1 LDFERFAASKIL
13 GYKRYKNS
21 ISSPIIKIS
30 IFSIVIGIVVMNIS
44 MSIGFGIQK
53 NIKEKFSTNTGD
65 LIITNYNNSLFE
77 TGESIDLDII
87 NLSKLKNTTV
97 KNLNKV
103 AYNPI
108 IFPRD
113 NSFDYLVFKGYEDLN
128 GIEHH
133 KLNINEVSIS
143 EYFSKRNNLKIGD
156 DITFLFFTKQNKN
169 TPKIRKFIIKSI
181 YSTGI
186 KEYDSKIVLG
196 NFKQSKQV
204 NNWNKN
210 NVGGIEISI
219 DNKNDLEFIY
229 ESVPSNYKIMLNK
242 ERFGEIYNWIS
253 LFDSNVYLI
262 VFLMIIVGGINMITS
277 LLITILEK
285 RKFIGLLKVLGAN
298 NSSIRKIFMINGT
311 YLIIRGLVVGNVIS
325 FVLLFLQFQFNILKL
340 DPSVY
345 YVSSVPV
352 DLNFFNILML
362 NILVIITSFL
372 MLIIPSS
379 VVSKLNPTTILRSS

>member
-1 LDFERFAASKIL
+1 
-13 GYKRYKNS
+13 
-21 ISSPIIKIS
+21 
-30 IFSIVIGIVVMNIS
+30 

-181 YSTGI
+181 YSTSI

-345 YVSSVPV
+345 YVNSVPV
-352 DLNFFNILML
+352 DLNFFNILLL

>member
-1 LDFERFAASKIL
+1 
-13 GYKRYKNS
+13 
-21 ISSPIIKIS
+21 
-30 IFSIVIGIVVMNIS
+30 

-53 NIKEKFSTNTGD
+53 NIKDNFSINTGD
-65 LIITNYNNSLFE
+65 LIITNYSNSLFE

-87 NLSKLKNTTV
+87 DLSNLKNTTV

-103 AYNPI
+103 AYNPVI
-108 IFPRD
+108 YPRD
-113 NSFDYLVFKGYEDLN
+113 SSFDILVFKGYEDLN
-128 GIEHH
+128 GNQPK
-133 KLNINEVSIS
+133 KLNINEVSVS

-156 DITFLFFTKQNKN
+156 ETTFLFFTKQNKN
-169 TPKIRKFIIKSI
+169 TPKIRKFRIKSI

-186 KEYDSKIVLG
+186 QEYDSKIILG
-196 NFKQSKQV
+196 NFKQSKQL

-210 NVGGIEISI
+210 NVGGIEVSL
-219 DNKNDLEFIY
+219 DNKNNLEFIY
-229 ESVPSNYKIMLNK
+229 ESVPSTYKIILNK

-311 YLIIRGLVVGNVIS
+311 YLIIRGLVIGNLIS
-325 FVLLFLQFQFNILKL
+325 LVLLFLQLQFNIVKL

-345 YVSSVPV
+345 YVNSVPV
-352 DLNFFNILML
+352 DLNFFNIILL
-362 NILVIITSFL
+362 NILVFVISFL

-379 VVSKLNPTTILRSS
+379 VVSKLNPTTMLRSS